1 MEQRKS
7 GDYRT
12 LKYYE
17 QLNSYKYAEV
27 NNMIVPMFRMSEVYY
42 IAAEAIYKKDLD
54 KAKDYLKLVKKAEE
68 LKMIRQCDR
77 SRFYGC
83 SCE

>member
-1 MEQRKS
+1 MVVIWKRTGEFAIKMEREKS

-42 IAAEAIYKKDLD
+42 IAAEAIYK
-54 KAKDYLKLVKKAEE
+54 
-68 LKMIRQCDR
+68 R
-77 SRFYGC
+77 SGQSERTI
-83 SCE
+83 